1 LALRFVSNPP
11 VLLDVLFLL
20 AGLALLLGG
29 GELLVR
35 GATALARS
43 FGISPLVVGLTVVAF
58 GTSAPEL
65 AVNLAAALRGEG
77 GISFGNIV
85 GSNIANVGLIVGTAA
100 LVRPLSVHV
109 TVILREIPMMLLASA
124 AVLVMS
130 FQSRLE
136 GGADAFRRSDG
147 LILLLLFG
155 VFLYYTT
162 LDALLQ
168 RGSAAIAHEVE
179 DLAEEGLAAGRGRS
193 LLLTVLGLAGLIAG
207 GELTVRSAVALA
219 LALGISQAVIGLT
232 IIAVGTSLP
241 ELVTSVMAVRRGQS
255 DLAMGNV
262 VGSNIFNLLLV
273 LGLTA
278 TVHPIPVPEGG
289 HVDLLMM
296 TAFAVALLPL
306 SVRRRR
312 MPRWSGALLL
322 ASYALYLLWRSVA
335 SGPA

>member
-1 LALRFVSNPP
+1 MPLDT
-11 VLLDVLFLL
+11 LLLL

-35 GATALARS
+35 GAAALARS

-77 GISFGNIV
+77 GISFGNVV
-85 GSNIANVGLIVGTAA
+85 GSNIANVGLIVGLAA

-109 TVILREIPMMLLASA
+109 TVILREIPMMLLASTV
-124 AVLVMS
+124 VLVMS

-136 GGADAFRRSDG
+136 GAADVFRRSDG

-162 LDALLQ
+162 LDALRQ
-168 RGSAAIAHEVE
+168 RGSAAIAREVE
-179 DLAEEGLAAGRGRS
+179 DIAEEGLAAGRGRS
-193 LLLTVLGLAGLIAG
+193 LLLTGLGLVGLIAG
-207 GELTVRSAVALA
+207 GELTVRSAVAIA
-219 LALGISQAVIGLT
+219 LALGISKAVIGLT

-241 ELVTSVMAVRRGQS
+241 ELVTSVMAARRGQS

-278 TVHPIPVPEGG
+278 TVRPIPVPEGG

-296 TAFAVALLPL
+296 TALAAALLPL
-306 SVRRRR
+306 SIRSRR

-322 ASYALYLLWRSVA
+322 ASYALYLLWRGLSSA
-335 SGPA
+335 TA